1 MIATAPASPAYRTMI
16 VAIPTSAVRCNH
28 CARTVFEI
36 VGNCIVLTERHDSQY
51 HKTVI
56 SLDDLGLMWKPNA

>member
-1 MIATAPASPAYRTMI
+1 MI
-16 VAIPTSAVRCNH
+16 VALPTSAVRCNH

-36 VGNCIVLTERHDSQY
+36 VGNCIVLTERHDTQY